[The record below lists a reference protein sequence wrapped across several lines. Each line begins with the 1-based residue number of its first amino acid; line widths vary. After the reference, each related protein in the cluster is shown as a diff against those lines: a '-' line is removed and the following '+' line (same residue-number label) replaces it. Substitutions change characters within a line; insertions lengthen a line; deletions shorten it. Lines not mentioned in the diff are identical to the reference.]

1 MLLKNRNLN
10 TTLFLLLFSVNIFAK
25 QMPVLS
31 TNQATNAIRFI
42 SQDGKFTYY
51 QRRSGELV
59 FSTNYS
65 VSNVL
70 ADNAGAMYT
79 VTGSS
84 AQKKLI
90 VSVDEYYYGFLNPS
104 KSKKLYLIDYGKD
117 KATFL
122 GNGIQPQLHL
132 NDTWV
137 SYFDVDQ
144 NTLQVRSSTNELLLA
159 KINLKSS
166 INPHF
171 RPSVAMSSENYVYYT
186 DMNDQGEI
194 ALFHVDR
201 VKQETV
207 IIEKQKSHNARYEF
221 CSNDKYIFIAT
232 FPINNSGTLSQIRM
246 LEKSSPQFDKAKI
259 VYEKSSQDIGSLI
272 CDHSDEFLYFIQSQ
286 SNNLKQPVHE
296 IVKLRLSD
304 QSVTKLSEFKN
315 ATNIFNMDGR
325 LLSFFNGLVYII
337 EGDNTLASASNLP
350 KMAPNAAPDG
360 QANPEKLIENKE
372 VTVDKKEPAEEANTE
387 KKSP

>member
-1 MLLKNRNLN
+1 
-10 TTLFLLLFSVNIFAK
+10 
-25 QMPVLS
+25 
-31 TNQATNAIRFI
+31 
-42 SQDGKFTYY
+42 
-51 QRRSGELV
+51 
-59 FSTNYS
+59 
-65 VSNVL
+65 
-70 ADNAGAMYT
+70 
-79 VTGSS
+79 
-84 AQKKLI
+84 
-90 VSVDEYYYGFLNPS
+90 
-104 KSKKLYLIDYGKD
+104 
-117 KATFL
+117 
-122 GNGIQPQLHL
+122 
-132 NDTWV
+132 
-137 SYFDVDQ
+137 
-144 NTLQVRSSTNELLLA
+144 
-159 KINLKSS
+159 
-166 INPHF
+166 
-171 RPSVAMSSENYVYYT
+171 
-186 DMNDQGEI
+186 MNDQGEI